1 MFIYRTSRCLSV
13 LLSIFFLSL
22 SLIILRQWESDHF
35 YVYSIQRNLCF
46 SQYFS
51 IVSFIHFLSLC
62 PLLTFPFFLSFPS
75 YIWLEGCTLSYMH
88 VYFYFF
94 YILHI
99 ALKFQA
105 KIPLHFLQNL
115 FNSVFMPENPLSEHS
130 SSAIPSAAARSVFWR
145 LKSIWVSSHKRKK
158 LRDAS
163 GKRGASRINMR
174 PDL

>member
-1 MFIYRTSRCLSV
+1 MFILFKGTLVLASISV
-13 LLSIFFLSL
+13 LSHLSIS
-22 SLIILRQWESDHF
+22 
-35 YVYSIQRNLCF
+35 
-46 SQYFS
+46 
-51 IVSFIHFLSLC
+51 SLC
-62 PLLTFPFFLSFPS
+62 VLFSPFLSFCPFLPT
-75 YIWLEGCTLSYMH
+75 YGWKGAHCPTCMFILI
-88 VYFYFF
+88 FF

-115 FNSVFMPENPLSEHS
+115 FNSVLMPENPLSEHS
-130 SSAIPSAAARSVFWR
+130 SSAIPSAAARSVLWR